1 MYRRHFVLFAG
12 ISVILSIPAAA
23 LSGYSSYTFLNAFIK
38 QAGTGQP
45 LDLSSYGSTFGA
57 LAVGLLLNLILVP
70 FSYGAVT
77 YAVCESALGR
87 EVTAWGVVQGVLRK
101 YFQLGGYVILIV
113 LMALMFC
120 LLPLWIWIWV
130 AWICVM
136 PVMFIEDAGL
146 IAAMGRSWR
155 LVQGSWWRTFL
166 VLILL
171 VVLNVVVSAALG
183 AFMTLAQF
191 LSQIIFSTVAIAW
204 IFQSVGI
211 VISSLVDPIFQI
223 AIVLIYFD
231 LRVRREGLD
240 LFQLAQRLAAPQ
252 PTA

>member
-1 MYRRHFVLFAG
+1 
-12 ISVILSIPAAA
+12 
-23 LSGYSSYTFLNAFIK
+23 
-38 QAGTGQP
+38 
-45 LDLSSYGSTFGA
+45 
-57 LAVGLLLNLILVP
+57 
-70 FSYGAVT
+70 
-77 YAVCESALGR
+77 
-87 EVTAWGVVQGVLRK
+87 LRK

-166 VLILL
+166 ILILL